1 MQKNNNAQ
9 ELLEIIKNS
18 KHVAVL
24 TGAGISTLSGI
35 PDFRGVGG
43 LYSRK
48 DIDANKLFDIHYF
61 KKDPAYYYKNSR
73 DFYMKRRKTEYRA

>member
-1 MQKNNNAQ
+1 M
-9 ELLEIIKNS
+9 
-18 KHVAVL
+18 L

-73 DFYMKRRKTEYRA
+73 DFYMKAPQDRISCMKVWRNWKKKA

>member
-48 DIDANKLFDIHYF
+48 DID
-61 KKDPAYYYKNSR
+61 
-73 DFYMKRRKTEYRA
+73 